1 MDIQSITSSLGVFG
15 NAATQ
20 GQQPAQAAQEARQPE
35 NQVREQRE
43 PQAQGVT
50 EAAAKPVTNALGQK
64 TGTLISV
71 TA

>member
-1 MDIQSITSSLGVFG
+1 MDIQSITSSLGVYG
-15 NAATQ
+15 NTATQ

-35 NQVREQRE
+35 NQVQEKRE
-43 PQAQGVT
+43 PQARETT
-50 EAAAKPVTNALGQK
+50 ETAPKPVTNALGQK